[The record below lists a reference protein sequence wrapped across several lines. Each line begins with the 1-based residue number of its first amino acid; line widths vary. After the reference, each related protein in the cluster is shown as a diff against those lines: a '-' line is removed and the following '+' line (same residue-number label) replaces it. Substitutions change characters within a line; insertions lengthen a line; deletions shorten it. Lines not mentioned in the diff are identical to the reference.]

1 MSYSTKPRLARAT
14 AAGGGSRATNL
25 DHRCESPAA
34 REEVSAGGGGR
45 RAIFSA
51 VGLERAYRTVGG
63 AFARTRA
70 RGEGVSE
77 RGERDARAKE
87 RVGRGAHRSS
97 GLDAIVAVVR
107 SEHALHLGGI
117 HLRHLARDAEPPV
130 LKRDEEKDDRDAD
143 A

>member
-1 MSYSTKPRLARAT
+1 M
-14 AAGGGSRATNL
+14 
-25 DHRCESPAA
+25 
-34 REEVSAGGGGR
+34 
-45 RAIFSA
+45 
-51 VGLERAYRTVGG
+51 
-63 AFARTRA
+63 
-70 RGEGVSE
+70 SE